1 MQGNPFSRAAWKPAD
16 FGGRAGLYIL
26 LIIVAVL
33 WGAPLMWM
41 IVTSI
46 KPESEIYAYPPKWW
60 PDAPTVEAYGALF
73 QRFPMLDW
81 FRNSTVVALI
91 TTLLTLAIDALAA
104 YPLARMDFTGRR
116 VIMSV
121 IFATFLLPY
130 ELLFVPLFLGLNNF
144 GLVDSWFSLSV
155 PASANA
161 FGVFLLT
168 QFFQAVPQELEEAAV
183 LDGCSRL
190 GFFFRILLPLT
201 KPGLATV
208 AIFTFV
214 ASWNNFFWPLIATN
228 SDETR
233 TLPVGLATLVGGAG
247 MSMKQSVLMASSVV
261 ATLPTALFFLVM
273 QRHFVRGIAA
283 TGVKG

>member
-1 MQGNPFSRAAWKPAD
+1 MSGSHSSNTAFRPTELGAQAS
-16 FGGRAGLYIL
+16 LYVLMIV
-26 LIIVAVL
+26 VAVL
-33 WGAPLMWM
+33 WGAPLLWM
-41 IVTSI
+41 FVTSI
-46 KPESEIYAYPPKWW
+46 KPESEIYAYPPQWW
-60 PDAPTVEAYGALF
+60 PQAPTLEAYSALF
-73 QRFPMLDW
+73 ERFPMLDW
-81 FRNSTVVALI
+81 FRNSTVVAVI
-91 TTLLTLAIDALAA
+91 TTLLTLAVDALAA
-104 YPLARMDFTGRR
+104 YPLARMQFPGRR

-130 ELLFVPLFLGLNNF
+130 ELLFVPLFLGLNSV

-168 QFFQAVPQELEEAAV
+168 QFFQAVPKELEEAAV

-201 KPGLATV
+201 RPGLVTV

-261 ATLPTALFFLVM
+261 ATLPTALFFLVL

>member
-1 MQGNPFSRAAWKPAD
+1 MQGNPFSRAAWKPAE

-26 LIIVAVL
+26 LVVVAVL

-60 PDAPTVEAYGALF
+60 PDAPTLEAYGAVF

-81 FRNSTVVALI
+81 FRNSTVVATI

-104 YPLARMDFTGRR
+104 YPLARMDFRGRR
-116 VIMSV
+116 AIMSV

-130 ELLFVPLFLGLNNF
+130 ELLFVPLFLGLNSF

-168 QFFQAVPQELEEAAV
+168 QFFQAVPKELEEAAV

-190 GFFFRILLPLT
+190 GFFLRILLPLT

>member
-1 MQGNPFSRAAWKPAD
+1 MQDQRSNRAGKSL
-16 FGGRAGLYIL
+16 GGRTLAYVLM
-26 LIIVAVL
+26 IVVTAL
-33 WGAPLMWM
+33 WGGPILWM
-41 IVTSI
+41 LVTSI
-46 KPESEIYAYPPKWW
+46 KLESEIYAYPPAWI
-60 PDAPTVEAYGALF
+60 PDAPTLEAYGALF
-73 QRFPMLDW
+73 QRFPMLTW
-81 FRNSTVVALI
+81 FRNSAVVGILTTV
-91 TTLLTLAIDALAA
+91 LTLAVDALAA
-104 YPLARMDFTGRR
+104 YPLARMQFPGRR
-116 VIMSV
+116 VIMGV

-130 ELLFVPLFLGLNNF
+130 ELLFVPLFLGLNSY
-144 GLVDSWFSLSV
+144 GLVDSVFSLTV

-168 QFFQAVPQELEEAAV
+168 QFFQAVPRELEDAAIM
-183 LDGCSRL
+183 DGCSRF
-190 GFFFRILLPLT
+190 GFFWRILLPLT

-247 MSMKQSVLMASSVV
+247 MSMKQSVLMASAVV
-261 ATLPTALFFLVM
+261 ATLPTAIFFLAL

-283 TGVKG
+283 TGIKG

>member
-1 MQGNPFSRAAWKPAD
+1 MQGNPFSRAAWRPAD

-26 LIIVAVL
+26 LIVVAVL

-60 PDAPTVEAYGALF
+60 PDAPTLEAYGALF

-81 FRNSTVVALI
+81 FRNSTIVALI

-104 YPLARMDFTGRR
+104 YPLARMDFPGRR

-168 QFFQAVPQELEEAAV
+168 QFFQAVPKELEEAAV

>member
-1 MQGNPFSRAAWKPAD
+1 MRADKSRSRDVNPGDIGAR
-16 FGGRAGLYIL
+16 GTLYVLMIV
-26 LIIVAVL
+26 VAVL
-33 WGAPLMWM
+33 WGAPLLWM

-46 KPESEIYAYPPKWW
+46 KPESEIYAYPPRWW
-60 PDAPTVEAYGALF
+60 PDALTFEAYGAVF

-81 FRNSTVVALI
+81 FRNSTIVAVI
-91 TTLLTLAIDALAA
+91 TTLLTLAVDALAA
-104 YPLARMDFTGRR
+104 YPLARMQFPGRR
-116 VIMSV
+116 IIMSV

-130 ELLFVPLFLGLNNF
+130 ELLFVPLFLGLNSF

-168 QFFQAVPQELEEAAV
+168 QFFQAVPKELEEAEV

-190 GFFFRILLPLT
+190 GFFLRILVPLT
-201 KPGLATV
+201 RPGLVTV

>member
-1 MQGNPFSRAAWKPAD
+1 MQDQRSNRAGKSL
-16 FGGRAGLYIL
+16 GGRTLAYVLM
-26 LIIVAVL
+26 IVVTAL
-33 WGAPLMWM
+33 WGAPILWM
-41 IVTSI
+41 LVTSI
-46 KPESEIYAYPPKWW
+46 KPESEIYAYPPAWI
-60 PDAPTVEAYGALF
+60 PDAPTLGAYGALF
-73 QRFPMLDW
+73 ERFPMLTW
-81 FRNSTVVALI
+81 LRNSAIVGIL
-91 TTLLTLAIDALAA
+91 TTALTLAVDALAA
-104 YPLARMDFTGRR
+104 YPLARMQFPGRR
-116 VIMSV
+116 VIMGV

-130 ELLFVPLFLGLNNF
+130 ELLFVPLFLGLNSY
-144 GLVDSWFSLSV
+144 GLVDSIFSLTV

-168 QFFQAVPQELEEAAV
+168 QFFQAVPRELEDAAIM
-183 LDGCSRL
+183 DGCGRF
-190 GFFFRILLPLT
+190 GFFWRILLPLT

-247 MSMKQSVLMASSVV
+247 MSMKQSVLMASAVV
-261 ATLPTALFFLVM
+261 ATLPTAIFFLAL

-283 TGVKG
+283 TGIKG

>member
-1 MQGNPFSRAAWKPAD
+1 MQGNPFSRAAWRPAD

-26 LIIVAVL
+26 LIVVAVL

-60 PDAPTVEAYGALF
+60 PDAPTLEAYGALF

-81 FRNSTVVALI
+81 FRNSTIVALI

-104 YPLARMDFTGRR
+104 YPLARMDFRGRR
-116 VIMSV
+116 LIMSV

-168 QFFQAVPQELEEAAV
+168 QFFQAVPKELEEAAV

>member
-1 MQGNPFSRAAWKPAD
+1 MQDQRSN
-16 FGGRAGLYIL
+16 RAGKSLGGHTLAYVL
-26 LIIVAVL
+26 MVVVTAL
-33 WGAPLMWM
+33 WGAPILWM
-41 IVTSI
+41 LVTSI
-46 KPESEIYAYPPKWW
+46 KPESEIYAYPPAWI
-60 PDAPTVEAYGALF
+60 PDQPTLEAYGALF
-73 QRFPMLDW
+73 QRFPMLTW
-81 FRNSTVVALI
+81 FRNSAVVGILTTV
-91 TTLLTLAIDALAA
+91 LTLAVDALAA
-104 YPLARMDFTGRR
+104 YPLARMQFPGRR
-116 VIMSV
+116 VIMGV

-130 ELLFVPLFLGLNNF
+130 ELLFVPLFLGLNSY
-144 GLVDSWFSLSV
+144 GLVDSIFSLTV

-168 QFFQAVPQELEEAAV
+168 QFFQAVPRELEDAATM
-183 LDGCSRL
+183 DGCGRF
-190 GFFFRILLPLT
+190 GFFWRILLPLT

-247 MSMKQSVLMASSVV
+247 MSMKQSVLMASAVV
-261 ATLPTALFFLVM
+261 ATLPTAIFFLAL

-283 TGVKG
+283 TGIKG

>member
-1 MQGNPFSRAAWKPAD
+1 MQDQRSNRAGKSL
-16 FGGRAGLYIL
+16 GGRSLAYVLM
-26 LIIVAVL
+26 IVVTAL
-33 WGAPLMWM
+33 WGAPILWM
-41 IVTSI
+41 LVTSI
-46 KPESEIYAYPPKWW
+46 KPESEIYAYPPAWI
-60 PDAPTVEAYGALF
+60 PDAPTLEAYGALF
-73 QRFPMLDW
+73 QRFPMLTW
-81 FRNSTVVALI
+81 FRNSTVVGIL
-91 TTLLTLAIDALAA
+91 TTVLTLAVDALAA
-104 YPLARMDFTGRR
+104 YPLARMQFPGRR
-116 VIMSV
+116 VIMGV

-130 ELLFVPLFLGLNNF
+130 ELLFVPLFLGLNSY
-144 GLVDSWFSLSV
+144 GLVDSIFSLTV

-168 QFFQAVPQELEEAAV
+168 QFFQAVPRELEDAAIM
-183 LDGCSRL
+183 DGCGRF
-190 GFFFRILLPLT
+190 GFFWRILLPLT

-247 MSMKQSVLMASSVV
+247 MSMKQSVLMASAVV
-261 ATLPTALFFLVM
+261 ATLPTALFFLAL

-283 TGVKG
+283 TGIKG

>member
-1 MQGNPFSRAAWKPAD
+1 MQDQRSNRAGKSL
-16 FGGRAGLYIL
+16 GGRTLAYVLM
-26 LIIVAVL
+26 IVVTAL
-33 WGAPLMWM
+33 WGAPILWM
-41 IVTSI
+41 LVTSI
-46 KPESEIYAYPPKWW
+46 KPESEIYAYPPAWI
-60 PDAPTVEAYGALF
+60 PDAPTLEAYGALF
-73 QRFPMLDW
+73 QRFPMLTW
-81 FRNSTVVALI
+81 FRNSAVVGILTTV
-91 TTLLTLAIDALAA
+91 LTLAVDALAA
-104 YPLARMDFTGRR
+104 YPLARMQFPGRR
-116 VIMSV
+116 VIMGV

-130 ELLFVPLFLGLNNF
+130 ELLFVPLFLGLNSY
-144 GLVDSWFSLSV
+144 GLVDSVFSLTV

-168 QFFQAVPQELEEAAV
+168 QFFQAVPRELEDAAIM
-183 LDGCSRL
+183 DGCGRF
-190 GFFFRILLPLT
+190 GFFWRILLPLT

-247 MSMKQSVLMASSVV
+247 MSMKQSVLMASAVV
-261 ATLPTALFFLVM
+261 ATLPTAIFFLAL

-283 TGVKG
+283 TGIKG

>member
-1 MQGNPFSRAAWKPAD
+1 MQDQRSNRAGKSL
-16 FGGRAGLYIL
+16 GGRTLAYVLM
-26 LIIVAVL
+26 IVVTAL
-33 WGAPLMWM
+33 WGAPMLWM
-41 IVTSI
+41 LVTSI
-46 KPESEIYAYPPKWW
+46 KPESEIYAYPPAWI
-60 PDAPTVEAYGALF
+60 PDAPTLEAYGALF
-73 QRFPMLDW
+73 QRFPMLTW
-81 FRNSTVVALI
+81 FRNSAVVGILTTV
-91 TTLLTLAIDALAA
+91 LTLAVDALAA
-104 YPLARMDFTGRR
+104 YPLARMQFPGRR
-116 VIMSV
+116 VIMGV

-130 ELLFVPLFLGLNNF
+130 ELLFVPLFLGLNSY
-144 GLVDSWFSLSV
+144 GLVDSIFSLTV

-168 QFFQAVPQELEEAAV
+168 QFFQAVPRELEDAAIM
-183 LDGCSRL
+183 DGCSRF
-190 GFFFRILLPLT
+190 GFFWRILLPLT

-247 MSMKQSVLMASSVV
+247 MSMKQSVLMASAVV
-261 ATLPTALFFLVM
+261 ATLPTAIFFLAL

-283 TGVKG
+283 TGIKG

>member
-1 MQGNPFSRAAWKPAD
+1 MQDQRPNRAGKSL
-16 FGGRAGLYIL
+16 GGRALAYVL
-26 LIIVAVL
+26 MVVVTAL
-33 WGAPLMWM
+33 WGAPILWM
-41 IVTSI
+41 LVTSI
-46 KPESEIYAYPPKWW
+46 KPESEIYAYPPAWI
-60 PDAPTVEAYGALF
+60 PDQPTLEAYGALF
-73 QRFPMLDW
+73 QRFPMLTW
-81 FRNSTVVALI
+81 FRNSAVVGILTTV
-91 TTLLTLAIDALAA
+91 LTLAVDALAA
-104 YPLARMDFTGRR
+104 YPLARMQFPGRR
-116 VIMSV
+116 VIMGV

-130 ELLFVPLFLGLNNF
+130 ELLFVPLFLGLNSY
-144 GLVDSWFSLSV
+144 GLVDSIFSLTV

-168 QFFQAVPQELEEAAV
+168 QFFQAVPRELEDAAV
-183 LDGCSRL
+183 MDGCSRF
-190 GFFFRILLPLT
+190 GFFWRILLPLT

-247 MSMKQSVLMASSVV
+247 MSMKQSVLMASAVV
-261 ATLPTALFFLVM
+261 ATLPTAIFFLAL

-283 TGVKG
+283 TGIKG

>member
-1 MQGNPFSRAAWKPAD
+1 MQDQRSNRAGKSL
-16 FGGRAGLYIL
+16 GGRTLAYVLMV
-26 LIIVAVL
+26 IVTAL
-33 WGAPLMWM
+33 WGAPILWM
-41 IVTSI
+41 LVTSI
-46 KPESEIYAYPPKWW
+46 KPESEIYAYPPAWM
-60 PDAPTVEAYGALF
+60 PDAPTLQAYAALF
-73 QRFPMLDW
+73 QRFPMLTW
-81 FRNSTVVALI
+81 FRNSAVVGVL
-91 TTLLTLAIDALAA
+91 TTMLTLAVDALAA
-104 YPLARMDFTGRR
+104 YPLARMQFPGRR
-116 VIMSV
+116 VVMGV

-130 ELLFVPLFLGLNNF
+130 ELLFVPLFLGLNSY
-144 GLVDSWFSLSV
+144 GLVDSIFSLTV

-168 QFFQAVPQELEEAAV
+168 QFFQAVPRELEDAAV
-183 LDGCSRL
+183 MDGCSRF
-190 GFFFRILLPLT
+190 GFFWRILLPLT

-247 MSMKQSVLMASSVV
+247 MSMKQSVLMASAVV
-261 ATLPTALFFLVM
+261 ATLPTAIFFLAL

-283 TGVKG
+283 TGIKG

>member
-1 MQGNPFSRAAWKPAD
+1 MSGSHSSNTAFRPTELGARAS
-16 FGGRAGLYIL
+16 LYVL
-26 LIIVAVL
+26 MIVVAML
-33 WGAPLMWM
+33 WGAPLLWM
-41 IVTSI
+41 FVTSI
-46 KPESEIYAYPPKWW
+46 KPESEIYAYPPQWW
-60 PDAPTVEAYGALF
+60 PQAPTLEAYGALF
-73 QRFPMLDW
+73 ARFPMLDW
-81 FRNSTVVALI
+81 FRNSTVVAVI
-91 TTLLTLAIDALAA
+91 TTLLTLAVDALAA
-104 YPLARMDFTGRR
+104 YPLARMQFPGRR

-130 ELLFVPLFLGLNNF
+130 ELLFVPLFLGLNSV

-168 QFFQAVPQELEEAAV
+168 QFFQAVPKELEEAAV

-201 KPGLATV
+201 RPGLVTV

-261 ATLPTALFFLVM
+261 ATLPTALFFLVL

>member
-1 MQGNPFSRAAWKPAD
+1 MQDQRSNRAGKSL
-16 FGGRAGLYIL
+16 GGRTLAYVLM
-26 LIIVAVL
+26 IVVTVL
-33 WGAPLMWM
+33 WGAPILWM
-41 IVTSI
+41 LVTSI
-46 KPESEIYAYPPKWW
+46 KPESEIYAYPPAWI
-60 PDAPTVEAYGALF
+60 PDAPTLEAYGALF
-73 QRFPMLDW
+73 QRFPMLTW
-81 FRNSTVVALI
+81 FRNSAVVGILTTV
-91 TTLLTLAIDALAA
+91 LTLAVDALAA
-104 YPLARMDFTGRR
+104 YPLARMQFPGRR
-116 VIMSV
+116 VIMGV

-130 ELLFVPLFLGLNNF
+130 ELLFVPLFLGLNSY
-144 GLVDSWFSLSV
+144 GLVDSIFSLTV

-168 QFFQAVPQELEEAAV
+168 QFFQAVPRELEDAAIM
-183 LDGCSRL
+183 DGCGRF
-190 GFFFRILLPLT
+190 GFFWRILLPLT

-247 MSMKQSVLMASSVV
+247 MSMKQSVLMASAVV
-261 ATLPTALFFLVM
+261 ATLPTALFFLAL

-283 TGVKG
+283 TGIKG

>member
-1 MQGNPFSRAAWKPAD
+1 MQGNPFSRAAGRPAD
-16 FGGRAGLYIL
+16 FGGRASLYIL
-26 LIIVAVL
+26 LIVVAVL

-60 PDAPTVEAYGALF
+60 PDAPTLEAYGAVF

-81 FRNSTVVALI
+81 FRNSTVVALL

-104 YPLARMDFTGRR
+104 YPLARMDFPGRR

>member
-1 MQGNPFSRAAWKPAD
+1 MQDQRSNRAGKSLS
-16 FGGRAGLYIL
+16 GRALAYML
-26 LIIVAVL
+26 MVVVTAL
-33 WGAPLMWM
+33 WGAPILWM

-46 KPESEIYAYPPKWW
+46 KPESEIYAYPPAWI
-60 PDAPTVEAYGALF
+60 PDAPTLEAYGALF
-73 QRFPMLDW
+73 QRFPMLTW
-81 FRNSTVVALI
+81 FRNSAVVGILTTV
-91 TTLLTLAIDALAA
+91 LTLAVDALAA
-104 YPLARMDFTGRR
+104 YPLARMQFPGRR
-116 VIMSV
+116 IIMGV

-130 ELLFVPLFLGLNNF
+130 ELLFVPLFLGLNSY
-144 GLVDSWFSLSV
+144 GLVDSIFSLTV

-168 QFFQAVPQELEEAAV
+168 QFFQAVPRELEDAAIM
-183 LDGCSRL
+183 DGCSRF
-190 GFFFRILLPLT
+190 GFFWRILLPLT

-247 MSMKQSVLMASSVV
+247 MSMKQSVLMASAVV
-261 ATLPTALFFLVM
+261 ATLPTAIFFLAL

-283 TGVKG
+283 TGIKG

>member
-1 MQGNPFSRAAWKPAD
+1 MQDQRSSRAGQSL
-16 FGGRAGLYIL
+16 GGRSLAYVLM
-26 LIIVAVL
+26 IVVTAL
-33 WGAPLMWM
+33 WGAPILWM
-41 IVTSI
+41 LVTSI
-46 KPESEIYAYPPKWW
+46 KPESEIYAYPPTWI
-60 PDAPTVEAYGALF
+60 PDVPTLEAYGALF
-73 QRFPMLDW
+73 QRFPMLTW
-81 FRNSTVVALI
+81 FRNSAIVGII
-91 TTLLTLAIDALAA
+91 TTVLTLAVDALAA
-104 YPLARMDFTGRR
+104 YPLARMQFPGRR
-116 VIMSV
+116 IIMGV
-121 IFATFLLPY
+121 VFATFLLPY
-130 ELLFVPLFLGLNNF
+130 ELLFVPLFLGLNSY
-144 GLVDSWFSLSV
+144 GLVDSIFSLTV

-168 QFFQAVPQELEEAAV
+168 QFFQAVPRELEDAAIM
-183 LDGCSRL
+183 DGCSRF
-190 GFFFRILLPLT
+190 GFFWRILLPLT

-261 ATLPTALFFLVM
+261 ATLPTAIFFLAL

-283 TGVKG
+283 TGIKG